1 MVGQT
6 LDFTMVP
13 ILVQMSLTTSQ
24 TLLPMIMM
32 HQLENLVM
40 WTLRSSKHCEG
51 LRIDTVQHL
60 FVQFLPTLKRE
71 DMDLS
76 SYRKTGSLFDLIDK
90 IDPIGVVEYENPTSM
105 ESVGQMFGFLLYTS
119 GYAEKDQG
127 SNLFI
132 PNVHDRAQ
140 VFISC
145 PFEDNSGRPTYV
157 GTIERWSN
165 QNLSLPDTKCASKI
179 NLFVLVENMGRVNYG
194 SHLFNQKGILS
205 LVYLDGNV
213 LKSWKIVAIF
223 FQNLNEVLDIKPIKE
238 IAHSR
243 INKTSA
249 LMNIK
254 KILRRFP

>member
-1 MVGQT
+1 
-6 LDFTMVP
+6 
-13 ILVQMSLTTSQ
+13 
-24 TLLPMIMM
+24 
-32 HQLENLVM
+32 
-40 WTLRSSKHCEG
+40 
-51 LRIDTVQHL
+51 
-60 FVQFLPTLKRE
+60 
-71 DMDLS
+71 MDLS
-76 SYRKTGSLFDLIDK
+76 SYRKTGPLFDLIDK